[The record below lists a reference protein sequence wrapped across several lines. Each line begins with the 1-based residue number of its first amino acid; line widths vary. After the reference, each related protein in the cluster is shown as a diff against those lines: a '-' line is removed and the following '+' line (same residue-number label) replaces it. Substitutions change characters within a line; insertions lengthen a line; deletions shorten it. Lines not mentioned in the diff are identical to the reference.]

1 MVEIKT
7 VLTVF
12 GGDQDCIVFQISIL
26 VLLSDEESKPEPD
39 RDPNDFRYDDASLV
53 SYDDGTYT

>member
-1 MVEIKT
+1 MEIKT
-7 VLTVF
+7 VLT
-12 GGDQDCIVFQISIL
+12 VFQISIL